1 MGRAGETAKP
11 VTEKGQNVSIKRM
24 RRSLCLVALVPVISS
39 CLSAP
44 LLESSSSGADVG
56 DPSDS
61 FEFDP
66 VYAEALFSSI
76 PLERIPPR
84 LPSSEYNP
92 RADLESYFVEFDQ
105 CENFDWYVSNQSPFA
120 ISGTGD
126 AYIYS
131 ILDTITDQHGSFVRV
146 HASLRDEYVN
156 SIPLLYS
163 HEDTSIGGSGL
174 EPIQDFTDDQM
185 RSAIRLA
192 SDFILNESLDSMV
205 LDNIT
210 LYPEWLAEV
219 GPRYYSEGLL
229 FRAQREYERS
239 NPLFEEWLLT
249 LDSQGLRDQVP
260 PESFDMYR
268 GTLGL
273 IQQGATEFRVPWSP
287 PEDST
292 ISDFPIAAVPRPLM
306 RDGHSRVG
314 NKHVHGFRFHKA
326 ALGANSPTRIIVEV
340 KSHAVFFWD
349 QAVEYLASG
358 RREIDEILQL
368 DLIERLNKEQPPG
381 SMEFGLDDFPPA
393 PIPEGLLSYPTAQL
407 TELELVLKDG
417 EWKISDLIQS
427 SSWTSGIVECGE
439 VGVEF
444 DGLGNMVYD
453 DDGCPVVTIAEGAR
467 GQLVVPAERQ
477 CEFNTLDGEYWQGVI
492 SDADKATLFTIYD
505 SMRYVD
511 RNLVP

>member
-268 GTLGL
+268 STLGL
-273 IQQGATEFRVPWSP
+273 GFYGATGYQIWQGDDQAWGPGAVE
-287 PEDST
+287 
-292 ISDFPIAAVPRPLM
+292 IAVVPRPLM

-326 ALGANSPTRIIVEV
+326 ALGADSPTRIIVEV

-358 RREIDEILQL
+358 QREIDEANRLGF
-368 DLIERLNKEQPPG
+368 IESLNQEEPPG
-381 SMEFGLDDFPPA
+381 SMEYGQDDSPPA
-393 PIPEGLLSYPTAQL
+393 WIPEGMWSYPTAQL
-407 TELELVLKDG
+407 TELELVLTDG
-417 EWKISDLIQS
+417 EWKISNLIQS
-427 SSWTSGIVECGE
+427 SSWTTGIVECGE

-444 DGLGNMVYD
+444 DDLGNMVYD
-453 DDGCPVVTIAEGAR
+453 ADGCPVVKPAEGAR
-467 GQLVVPAERQ
+467 GEWVVPAEQQ
-477 CEFNTLDGEYWQGVI
+477 CAFNTIDGDYKQGVI
-492 SDADKATLFTIYD
+492 SEADKATLLTIYD

-511 RNLVP
+511 RNLGP